1 MTWELAV
8 FYDYPIWVSA
18 GVILFYRG
26 TFLSFC
32 QRGFSLSFGGFY
44 GCKLGW
50 VRARICP
57 GRWCESRLFL
67 HVAVVGWDLL
77 IGSLFTHAIMR
88 AWRADFSILNS
99 MMAFIWR
106 ALPVRPLLIARS
118 IGDPSSEFVPSASR
132 RVYRWLGLVAM
143 RCRWVLFMPGNGV
156 GDLNGFWHCHPPAL
170 ALSL

>member
-1 MTWELAV
+1 MGFSWGDSVL
-8 FYDYPIWVSA
+8 PRGIP
-18 GVILFYRG
+18 VILPAGIFPLFWRILRLQAR
-26 TFLSFC
+26 LS
-32 QRGFSLSFGGFY
+32 
-44 GCKLGW
+44 
-50 VRARICP
+50 
-57 GRWCESRLFL
+57 L

-106 ALPVRPLLIARS
+106 APPVRPLLIARS

-143 RCRWVLFMPGNGV
+143 RCRWVLFVPGNGV

-170 ALSL
+170 ASSL